1 MRRAGQGAAVNL
13 LIGSDPLDA
22 RVAQVIQAMAG
33 EAGFDVR
40 ITVME
45 AATLLNRITNGNYEV
60 SLLIWSGRADPDANI
75 SIWVACDGFV
85 NYGKY
90 CDRSS
95 TTSCAARARSTD
107 VAERKRLYAEAAA
120 IYLPARPYL
129 FLYHLKW
136 FWGASAKLTGI
147 VPHPDGIIRLQGL
160 RLNCAGLPASTIGA
174 ASSRCR
180 PLHAA
185 AWITRLS
192 RPIDQLAS
200 HQGASP
206 MTIIDSQVHA
216 YEANTPKRPWHSVPN
231 WPDHVTG
238 DEMVAAMD
246 KVGVD
251 GAIFISAFSMYQY
264 DAQLC
269 GGSAAGPSRPVRA
282 SSSRSTRTIRRWP
295 MSSPTGRRRRA
306 RSASASC

>member
-1 MRRAGQGAAVNL
+1 
-13 LIGSDPLDA
+13 
-22 RVAQVIQAMAG
+22 MAG
-33 EAGFDVR
+33 EAGFEVK

-90 CDRSS
+90 CEPKLDDILR
-95 TTSCAARARSTD
+95 RARQTTD

-160 RLNCAGLPASTIGA
+160 RLQLEQQRGNRIRP
-174 ASSRCR
+174 SRCG
-180 PLHAA
+180 
-185 AWITRLS
+185 
-192 RPIDQLAS
+192 IDQRL
-200 HQGASP
+200 GE
-206 MTIIDSQVHA
+206 HA
-216 YEANTPKRPWHSVPN
+216 MVKRGFKAWTDLERELFTSRWHAVSN
-231 WPDHVTG
+231 
-238 DEMVAAMD
+238 
-246 KVGVD
+246 
-251 GAIFISAFSMYQY
+251 
-264 DAQLC
+264 L
-269 GGSAAGPSRPVRA
+269 RA
-282 SSSRSTRTIRRWP
+282 RAH
-295 MSSPTGRRRRA
+295 PTGAQPRIDLGQI
-306 RSASASC
+306 SYSLGVSN